1 MNKTFRYNK
10 KKNEKERYSNTR
22 KISQKSPHQNKKQ
35 KIQGNVL
42 SEKEG
47 WKVVEVY
54 GTPFEMGYAHGYL
67 LASEL
72 KEVYKMF
79 VFTVKEELHIHF
91 SQYLEKSNTLIK
103 PVLIS
108 NYPDMY
114 EELKGISEGA
124 RKKGVDVSID
134 FLISWNSYMSLYSIF
149 EKGSIENKNMNGNSN
164 GNSNENTNERSKKNQ
179 RCSAFIATGS
189 ATQKGDIVMA
199 HNTHSTFIEGKFM
212 NIVMYLKPD
221 KGYPFMMQ
229 MSPGY
234 ISSIS
239 DWFICETG
247 IIGCETTIAYTNYQP
262 SFGNPAFCRIRHA
275 MQYAT
280 SLDQYVEI
288 MLDGNAGD
296 YACSWQFGNV
306 NTGEIML
313 LELGL
318 EKYSLQ
324 RTTDGVYY
332 GMNSTLDWSLRKTE
346 TTDHHLFD
354 PEKPT
359 GSRNIR
365 LNYLLNK
372 KYYGKINT
380 ENAKTILSDHYDMFL
395 GKMQMNGRSICKHS
409 EKDPH
414 IKGTK
419 VRPVGCIDG
428 KVVNSKMAKKMEF
441 LGRFG
446 ASCNRHFS
454 KKEFLKKH
462 PEYKN
467 LEPFLRDFPSRKWTT
482 ISAMK
487 K

>member
-1 MNKTFRYNK
+1 MKNSKNK
-10 KKNEKERYSNTR
+10 KRNYISKKKSKKERISKTR
-22 KISQKSPHQNKKQ
+22 KISQKSNNNKQNV
-35 KIQGNVL
+35 QGSIL

-67 LASEL
+67 LANEL
-72 KEVYKMF
+72 KDVYETF
-79 VFTVKEELHIHF
+79 VFTIKEDLHIPF

-103 PVLIS
+103 PILMS
-108 NYPDMY
+108 NYPDIY
-114 EELKGISEGA
+114 EEIKGISEGA
-124 RKKGVDVSID
+124 RKKGTEVSID

-149 EKGSIENKNMNGNSN
+149 EKGSIENKGNTKEGDKPKN
-164 GNSNENTNERSKKNQ
+164 NKGNNH
-179 RCSAFIATGS
+179 RCSAFIASGS
-189 ATQKGDIVMA
+189 ATEKGDIVMA

-221 KGYPFMMQ
+221 RGIHFAMQ

-239 DWFICETG
+239 DWFICESG
-247 IIGCETTIAYTNYQP
+247 IIGCETTIAYINYKP
-262 SFGNPAFCRIRHA
+262 SFGKPAFCRIRQA

-313 LELGL
+313 LELGQ
-318 EKYSLQ
+318 EKYNVQ
-324 RTTDGVYY
+324 RTMNGVYY

-346 TTDHHLFD
+346 TTDDHLFN
-354 PEKPT
+354 PESPT
-359 GSRNIR
+359 GSRNLR
-365 LNYLLNK
+365 LNYLLNN

-395 GKMQMNGRSICKHS
+395 GKSTMNGRSICKHS
-409 EKDPH
+409 EEDPP
-414 IKGTK
+414 IKHTK
-419 VRPVGCIDG
+419 VRPTGCIDG
-428 KVVNSKMAKKMEF
+428 KVINSKMAKRMEF

-446 ASCNRHFS
+446 SSCGRKFS
-454 KKEFLKKH
+454 KKDFFKKH
-462 PEYKN
+462 PQYKN
-467 LEPFLRDFPSRKWTT
+467 LDPFLIDFPSRKWTT
-482 ISAMK
+482 ISV
-487 K
+487 